1 MIRRPSARVRMAVRT
16 RPGALRRGPVMPA
29 RPAAP
34 APAAAAAERR
44 AEALAHELQVHRIEL
59 EMQNEELRRAQ
70 IALETARDRYIELY
84 DFAPVG
90 CFTLNTDG
98 LITEA
103 NLTGAD
109 LLGVARARLVGR
121 RFERYIA
128 PADRERWHRHA
139 LSLVRRGEPGRIE
152 LLVLGAGGRSIH
164 AQLDGVLARTN
175 HDAPLLRIALTDVSE
190 RKHAESEL
198 RVAATAFE
206 AQEGMMITDAHG
218 VIERVNKAFTQI
230 TGYSAAEAIG
240 QTARLLHSGRHDDAF
255 YAAMWEELQ
264 RTGTWQGEIW
274 NKRKSGE
281 VYAEWLTIT
290 AVQEDHRAVTR
301 YVGTMV
307 DISERKAR
315 EEEIARLAFYD
326 PLTAL
331 PNRRLLKDRLHQA
344 MAISARAQREGALI
358 FIDLDHFKD
367 INDTRGHDKGDL
379 LLQQVAQRLSGC
391 VREGDTVARIG
402 GDEFVVMLG
411 ADLSTATDEAAS
423 HARSV
428 AEKTLAA
435 LNLPYLMGGE
445 FVHCSASLGVALF
458 NDHHHTVDELLKR
471 ADQAMYQAKADGRNT
486 LRFFDTTVQETMMLR
501 TVLEAELRAAVQ
513 RDELV
518 LRYQPVVDHQNH
530 LLGAEALVRWK
541 HPRRGVV
548 SPAEFIPIAEDRGL
562 IQAIGRWVL
571 RTACEQ
577 LAAWAADPATA
588 ELMLSVNVSAREFRE
603 PKFVEQVIEILECT
617 GAEPARLK
625 IELTESVMLHDVD
638 DSVAKMKR
646 LKAHGIRLTLDDF
659 GTGCASLSCLK
670 RLPLDELKIDRTLV
684 QALLTDAHDAAIACT
699 IVALG
704 LNLGISV
711 VAEGIETEAQ
721 RDLLIACG
729 CRIFQGDLFGP
740 PAAVEALTQMAMPK

>member
-1 MIRRPSARVRMAVRT
+1 MSRRVRSQ
-16 RPGALRRGPVMPA
+16 PGASRQGPDL
-29 RPAAP
+29 
-34 APAAAAAERR
+34 PAAAAAATPVATEAERR
-44 AEALAHELQVHRIEL
+44 AEAMAHELQVHRIEL
-59 EMQNEELRRAQ
+59 EMQNDELRRAQ
-70 IALETARDRYIELY
+70 IALETARDRYIDLY

-90 CFTLNTDG
+90 YFTLDTNG

-109 LLGVARARLVGR
+109 LLGEARAKLVGR

-128 PADRERWHRHA
+128 PVDRDRWHRHA
-139 LSLVRRGEPGRIE
+139 LSLSRRGEPGRIE
-152 LLVLGAGGRSIH
+152 LLVQGAGGRSIH
-164 AQLDGVLARTN
+164 AQLDGLMARAN
-175 HDAPLLRIALTDVSE
+175 HDAPLLRIALTDISE

-198 RVAATAFE
+198 RLAATAFE

-218 VIERVNKAFTQI
+218 VIERVNKAFTQM

-240 QTARLLHSGRHDDAF
+240 QTARLLHSGRHDPAF
-255 YAAMWEELQ
+255 YAAMWDSLQ
-264 RTGTWQGEIW
+264 RTGTWQGEVW
-274 NKRKSGE
+274 NRRKCGE

-290 AVQEDHRAVTR
+290 AVQDEHRTVTR
-301 YVGTMV
+301 YVGTML
-307 DISERKAR
+307 DISQRKAR
-315 EEEIARLAFYD
+315 EEEIAQLAFYD
-326 PLTAL
+326 PLTGL
-331 PNRRLLKDRLHQA
+331 PNRRLLKDRLNQA
-344 MAISARAQREGALI
+344 MAISARSQREGALL

-379 LLQQVAQRLSGC
+379 LLQNVAQRLSGC

-428 AEKTLAA
+428 AEKILAA
-435 LNLPYLMGGE
+435 LNLPYLMSGE

-458 NDHHHTVDELLKR
+458 NDHHDTVDELLKR
-471 ADQAMYQAKADGRNT
+471 ADQAMYQAKAGGRNT
-486 LRFFDTTVQETMMLR
+486 LRFFDTAVQQTMMLR
-501 TVLEAELRAAVQ
+501 AALEAELRLAVQ

-518 LRYQPVVDHQNH
+518 LCYQPVIDHQNR

-541 HPRRGVV
+541 HPRRGLV

-571 RTACEQ
+571 ETACTQ
-577 LAAWAADPATA
+577 LATWAADPATA
-588 ELMLSVNVSAREFRE
+588 DLVLSVNVSARELHE
-603 PKFVEQVIEILECT
+603 PQFVERVIEILACT
-617 GAEPARLK
+617 GARPARLK
-625 IELTESVMLHDVD
+625 IELTENAVLDHVD
-638 DSVAKMKR
+638 DSIAKMKR
-646 LKAHGIRLTLDDF
+646 LKAHGIRLALDDF
-659 GTGCASLSCLK
+659 GTGHGSLSLLK
-670 RLPLDELKIDRTLV
+670 RLPLDELKIDRTFV
-684 QALLTDAHDAAIACT
+684 QDLLTDTHDAAIART
-699 IVALG
+699 IAALG

-711 VAEGIETEAQ
+711 VAEGVETPAQ

-740 PAAVEALTQMAMPK
+740 PAALEALARMAMPK